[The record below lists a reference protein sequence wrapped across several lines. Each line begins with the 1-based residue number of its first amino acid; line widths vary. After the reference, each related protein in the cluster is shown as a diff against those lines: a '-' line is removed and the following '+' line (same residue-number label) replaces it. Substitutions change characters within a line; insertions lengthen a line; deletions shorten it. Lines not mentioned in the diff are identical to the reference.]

1 MSIVTAVTL
10 LPVLLALSVASAP
23 ATRELTTPRF
33 RIVYTERA
41 EGSARVLARE
51 LEPMRDEVAALLGRD
66 WPGVTE
72 VRVGFDHDEYEALSL
87 PGGPPPEWAIAL
99 AYPRQNIV
107 LFEAHSLTR
116 PEGTQTLKH
125 ELVHVALGAFSD
137 DWPRWFQEGLAME
150 LTGERKWQLEQ
161 VATLTRAVT
170 QHLVYDFDELSDGFP
185 QSADA
190 VDIAYA
196 QSAAFVE
203 FLRARHGSQAFNRL
217 LERMA
222 QGDHF
227 ERAFGVAF
235 SMPLSMEED
244 AFKRELPKRYPWW
257 PLLLSGGTIV
267 WALLSVLLTV
277 GWVRR
282 RREVKILRARQLE
295 LEIQYELFKAMM
307 FRPVANDDLALEELL
322 PMRGPRAWRVET
334 LRDS

>member
-1 MSIVTAVTL
+1 VILVSA
-10 LPVLLALSVASAP
+10 LLALSMAATP
-23 ATRELTTPRF
+23 PPTRELSTPRF

-41 EGSARVLARE
+41 AGSAQVLARE
-51 LEPMRDEVAALLGRD
+51 LEPMRDEVAGLLGRD

-72 VRVGFDHDEYEALSL
+72 VRVGFDHDEYEALAL

-99 AYPRQNIV
+99 AYPRLNIV

-116 PEGTQTLKH
+116 PEGSQTLKH
-125 ELVHVALGAFSD
+125 ELVHVALGQLGGDF
-137 DWPRWFQEGLAME
+137 PRWFQEGMAME

-170 QHLVYDFDELSDGFP
+170 QNLVYEFEELTDGFP
-185 QSADA
+185 HSADS
-190 VDIAYA
+190 VEIAYA

-203 FLRARHGSQAFNRL
+203 FLRARHGSAAFNRL
-217 LERMA
+217 IERVA
-222 QGDHF
+222 QGDNF
-227 ERAFGVAF
+227 EKAFGIAF
-235 SMPLSMEED
+235 YVPLSMEQD

-282 RREVKILRARQLE
+282 RREVRILRARQLQ

-307 FRPVANDDLALEELL
+307 FRPIANDDITLEELL
-322 PMRGPRAWRVET
+322 PVRGPRAWRVESV
-334 LRDS
+334 RE